1 MQASISPA
9 GPDTAGMPA
18 APEDELHRA
27 FVRLFRRLKRMST
40 MGGLDPALA
49 AVLHELGCTG
59 PVRVS
64 VLADA
69 MRLDQSTVSRHV
81 SALEQVG
88 LVQRSDD
95 PDDRRAALLSLTP
108 SGRGRLATL
117 LDERHAL
124 FRAATAEWSDD
135 DRAQLAGLLDRMV
148 RALDSVDSP
157 TISHHEMLESS

>member
-1 MQASISPA
+1 
-9 GPDTAGMPA
+9 
-18 APEDELHRA
+18 
-27 FVRLFRRLKRMST
+27 
-40 MGGLDPALA
+40 MGGLDPALG
-49 AVLHELGCTG
+49 AVLYELGCTG

-88 LVQRSDD
+88 LVRRSGD

-108 SGRGRLATL
+108 VGRRRLATL
-117 LDERHAL
+117 LDERRAI

-135 DRAQLAGLLDRMV
+135 DRTQLAGLLDRMV
-148 RALDSVDSP
+148 RALDSVDRP
-157 TISHHEMLESS
+157 TLPREEMLEST